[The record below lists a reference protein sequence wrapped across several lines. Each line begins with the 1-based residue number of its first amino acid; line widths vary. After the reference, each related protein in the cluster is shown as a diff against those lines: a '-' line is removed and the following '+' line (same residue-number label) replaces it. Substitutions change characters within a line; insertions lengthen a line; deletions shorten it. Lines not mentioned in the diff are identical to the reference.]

1 MRGQGVTILPLD
13 AGNPDDDLD
22 GIHRVV
28 CERFRDAFMYTPL
41 DPQSYREMYAPL
53 LRQVDPRLILVARQ
67 GGEVVGFVFAPPDIL
82 QRNYQDA
89 VDAIVIKTIAV
100 LQRPGLSGLGRVLI
114 VDLLENA
121 LAMGF
126 TTAISALMYAG
137 NRSQAIS
144 QSCAGP
150 MRRYSLFAREICR

>member
-1 MRGQGVTILPLD
+1 M
-13 AGNPDDDLD
+13 
-22 GIHRVV
+22 
-28 CERFRDAFMYTPL
+28 
-41 DPQSYREMYAPL
+41 S
-53 LRQVDPRLILVARQ
+53 
-67 GGEVVGFVFAPPDIL
+67 APPDIL
-82 QRNYQDA
+82 QRNYQEA

-114 VDLLENA
+114 VELLENA

-144 QSCAGP
+144 RACAGP
-150 MRRYSLFAREICR
+150 MRRYSLFARELCR